1 MQPVHFIMMGSENT
15 TSKAVT
21 FGSLAF
27 YFIPLA
33 LQAITQ
39 SITYPLVAA
48 VAARGAGG
56 TANIAGLAQSSI
68 LFFFIGSIG
77 AGIFIAGMIFG
88 KTAEGYRV
96 HARISMYTG
105 ILLSAFQA
113 LICIP
118 PVAHLVLGVI
128 MGLPPDMEKAAY
140 TTLLASIPLQF
151 IFSQRTPY
159 MTTLFLHRATGRAYA
174 ATLGRIIITII
185 LAYIFC
191 SAAVNL
197 TGPFWAIVCQTVPII
212 FETFAIYIM
221 SRPFVRNLPR
231 AGRIPAFQEIISYAA
246 TFSLGQ
252 LFLSLSGYIIGSFA
266 ARAPNPETT
275 LPVYYA
281 VISLFN
287 AVGFAATRISATV
300 ITFYDDFNGR
310 KLLKRFAVTAGLI
323 LGLIPLIFIIPF
335 LNRWYFIGVQQLPVR
350 DIPLIVAT
358 SLSMIFIPLTIAM
371 RAYCEGKAAH
381 LKKPVAILSGQAIYV
396 AMITVSSFIALSLGV
411 AGNMIGAIALTFSN
425 VVAGLIILFAVNL
438 ERKEEI
444 EIPPEPS
451 SSIPER

>member
-1 MQPVHFIMMGSENT
+1 ME
-15 TSKAVT
+15 SKTISPKTVT

-33 LQAITQ
+33 LQAISQ

-48 VAARGAGG
+48 VAARGVGG
-56 TANIAGLAQSSI
+56 TANIAGLAQASI
-68 LFFFIGSIG
+68 LLFFIASIG

-96 HARISMYTG
+96 HYKISLYTG
-105 ILLSAFQA
+105 ITLSAIQA
-113 LICIP
+113 IICIP

-128 MGLPPDMEKAAY
+128 MGLPADMERAAY
-140 TTLLASIPLQF
+140 TTLLVSIPLQF
-151 IFSQRTPY
+151 VFAQRTPY
-159 MTTLFLHRATGRAYA
+159 MTTLFLHRATGRAYT
-174 ATLGRIIITII
+174 ATLGRIILTLI

-191 SAAVNL
+191 SSSLDL
-197 TGPFWAIVCQTVPII
+197 TGPFWAVICQTIPII
-212 FETFAIYIM
+212 FESIAM
-221 SRPFVRNLPR
+221 CLMARPFIRKLPHV
-231 AGRIPAFQEIISYAA
+231 GRTPAPKEIISYAA

-252 LFLSLSGYIIGSFA
+252 VFLSLSGYIIGSFA
-266 ARAPNPETT
+266 SRAPHPETT

-287 AVGFAATRISATV
+287 AVSFAATRISATV
-300 ITFYDDFNGR
+300 ITFYEDISGR
-310 KLLKRFAVTAGLI
+310 KTLKRFAFTAGSV

-335 LNRWYFIGVQQLPVR
+335 LSRWYFIGVQQLSPE
-350 DIPLIVAT
+350 DIPLIVGT
-358 SLSMIFIPLTIAM
+358 SLSLIFIPLTIAM

-396 AMITVSSFIALSLGV
+396 AMITISSFFALSLGV

-425 VVAGLIILFAVNL
+425 VVAGLIILFSINL

-444 EIPPEPS
+444 EIPPEPTP
-451 SSIPER
+451 SIPQR